1 VTLDDDPVVGP
12 VAAPDLHC
20 MTFNVRRPMPHL
32 RAGHPD
38 TWARRAPA
46 VAALVR
52 SEAPHLLAVQ
62 EAVPAQVQHLT
73 AAMGSRWTAVVADR
87 DGGDGRSTRST
98 AVSTGGEHV
107 GVVVDTDRLR
117 VGATTTVALGPDRS
131 RVGSRAWGAPFPRIA
146 VLVELEDRVT
156 GVRFVAL
163 ATHVDPFSPLAQVR
177 SARLVGAL
185 VREAGLPAVVLAD
198 WNAGERSPAAR
209 ILAAEGLDDT
219 WDLVPGRDRP
229 ASIGTYAHYRE
240 PRLGG
245 PRLDRVLVT
254 RDHPA
259 ARAVVERV
267 AVSTRRPGG
276 VWPSD
281 HTPVHAVIR
290 WETP

>member
-1 VTLDDDPVVGP
+1 MTRDDAPVVGP
-12 VAAPDLHC
+12 VAAPALHC

-32 RAGHPD
+32 RATHPD
-38 TWARRAPA
+38 TWTRRAPA

-52 SEAPHLLAVQ
+52 SEVPHLLAVQ
-62 EAVPAQVQHLT
+62 EAVPTQVQHLT
-73 AAMGSRWTAVVADR
+73 AAMGPRWTAVVADR
-87 DGGDGRSTRST
+87 DGAAGT
-98 AVSTGGEHV
+98 TGGEHV
-107 GVVVDTDRLR
+107 GVVVDTDRLH
-117 VGATTTVALGPDRS
+117 VGTTTTVALGPDRS

-156 GVRFVAL
+156 GVHFVAL

-185 VREAGLPAVVLAD
+185 VRESGLPAVVLAD

-209 ILAAEGLDDT
+209 VLAAEGLDDT
-219 WDLVPGRDRP
+219 WDRVPERDRP
-229 ASIGTYAHYRE
+229 ASVGTYAHYRD
-240 PRLGG
+240 PRPGG